1 MQTVHDELGQ
11 IIDNLLLIKNNT
23 DKISSIEKDILLQN
37 LREAYLAILRYPVSD
52 EKEVVENQEEKT
64 EEPQKESVVEKL
76 VEEKVEMQEEEPSEE
91 ENEEMDTDILE
102 FVKVVPKAVFEEK
115 SPIQKTPDL
124 FSESAPVSEP
134 VKKEVPEPVVEAKP
148 EPVAAPEPEPIVEPE
163 AEKSEESES
172 VEEIL
177 ETEPIPEPKK
187 VVAPEPV
194 VESKPEPVVVPEPE
208 PIVESE
214 AEKSEESESVEE
226 ILEPEPIPEPEKVV
240 APEPVVEVKP
250 EPVVVPEPEPIPEPV
265 KAVEPEPVKVVTPEP
280 VVESKPDPVV
290 APEPEPEPK
299 VFTQPQPK
307 VEVKPQQ
314 RSLND
319 LFNEQKQDLG
329 EKFQQTKITDLTKAM
344 SINDKF
350 LFIRELFKNKSEE
363 FSHAIHT
370 LNNCENIEEAFDTM
384 EGLKKQYFWDSTS
397 SAYLALCDLVRRK
410 F

>member
-11 IIDNLLLIKNNT
+11 IIDNLSLIKNNS

-52 EKEVVENQEEKT
+52 EVQVVEKQEEKT
-64 EEPQKESVVEKL
+64 EEPQKESVVEEV
-76 VEEKVEMQEEEPSEE
+76 VEEKQEIEGTEPLEE

-102 FVKVVPKAVFEEK
+102 FVKAAPQAVFEEK
-115 SPIQKTPDL
+115 SPIQQTPDL
-124 FSESAPVSEP
+124 FSEPTPVPEP
-134 VKKEVPEPVVEAKP
+134 VKTMEPEPVVEAKA
-148 EPVAAPEPEPIVEPE
+148 EPVVVPEPEPVIEPE
-163 AEKSEESES
+163 AEKSEESE
-172 VEEIL
+172 L
-177 ETEPIPEPKK
+177 DGETIEPEPIPEPVK
-187 VVAPEPV
+187 VVEHEPV
-194 VESKPEPVVVPEPE
+194 VEAKPEPVVVPEPE
-208 PIVESE
+208 PVVEPE
-214 AEKSEESESVEE
+214 AEKSEVSELAGET
-226 ILEPEPIPEPEKVV
+226 I
-240 APEPVVEVKP
+240 
-250 EPVVVPEPEPIPEPV
+250 EPEPIPEPV
-265 KAVEPEPVKVVTPEP
+265 KVVEHEPISEPVKV
-280 VVESKPDPVV
+280 
-290 APEPEPEPK
+290 AEPEPK
-299 VFTQPQPK
+299 VFTQPK
-307 VEVKPQQ
+307 VEEKPQQ

-363 FSHAIHT
+363 VSHAIHT
-370 LNNCENIEEAFDTM
+370 LNKCENIEEAFDTM